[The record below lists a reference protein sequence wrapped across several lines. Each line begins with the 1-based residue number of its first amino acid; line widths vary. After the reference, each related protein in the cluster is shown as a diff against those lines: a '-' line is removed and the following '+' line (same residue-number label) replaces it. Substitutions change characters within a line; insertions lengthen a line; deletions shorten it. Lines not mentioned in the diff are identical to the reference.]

1 MNRLSS
7 KIEAGLNNEERFM
20 QSIEQFLKIVR
31 PYRWSIENMQAMI
44 KSTSNNKEDILKI
57 LSKQHSRQDNNAVHH
72 DASEV
77 YFVGSFT
84 VGFKY
89 LVDSDYNIIQSAR
102 DFEGCCL
109 IYRNNFILEIFR
121 NYRDKYVIS
130 RIFNTS
136 GKELLDIVKLS
147 NHAVSDY
154 TVDIKQIRDSQNRVY
169 LVISLGDID
178 NRTIVYRYNE
188 DKQSL
193 DEIYQLRCNNISVAN
208 VTKVIDNKKNEKKE
222 VILGTYHTNAIHV
235 HQIVDNVDIIRSLMG
250 KLNYMDTD
258 WIDIGDMTFGC
269 DEASNELEK
278 VLIDNF
284 EVTITKLFDL
294 DTFVEYTYLNIDKSF
309 MECIQVIKYDETGNI
324 QKVIDR
330 TIGNRQEFR
339 ELSLRGYGCD
349 DSRTLYKV
357 NQYDVKYGSNK
368 DNSIDVYPV
377 NIFADDGKQWNLL
390 ESLEIEMP
398 EVFE

>member
-1 MNRLSS
+1 MSS
-7 KIEAGLNNEERFM
+7 KVEVGLDNEEIVM

-31 PYRWSIENMQAMI
+31 PYRWSIEDVQAMM
-44 KSTSNNKEDILKI
+44 KSTLDKKEDILKI
-57 LSKQHSRQDNNAVHH
+57 LSEQHSRQDNNGMHH

-77 YFVGSFT
+77 YFVGSFK
-84 VGFKY
+84 VGFRY
-89 LVDSDYNIIQSAR
+89 LVDSNYNTIQSAR
-102 DFEGCCL
+102 DFEDCCL

-121 NYRDKYVIS
+121 NYQDKYVIS

-147 NHAVSDY
+147 NHAISDY
-154 TVDIKQIRDSQNRVY
+154 TVDIKQIRDNQNRIY
-169 LVISLGDID
+169 LIVSLGGID
-178 NRTIVYRYNE
+178 NKAIVYWYNE

-193 DEIYQLRCNNISVAN
+193 DEINQLKSNNISIAN
-208 VTKVIDNKKNEKKE
+208 VTKTIDNKEKENKE
-222 VILGTYHTNAIHV
+222 VILCTYHTNAVHV
-235 HQIVDNVDIIRSLMG
+235 HQIVDNADIIRSLME
-250 KLNYMDTD
+250 KLDYVGTD
-258 WIDIGDMTFGC
+258 WMDIEEMTFGN
-269 DEASNELEK
+269 DEDNNELEK
-278 VLIDNF
+278 VIIDNL

-309 MECIQVIKYDETGNI
+309 MECIQVIEYDKAGNI

-330 TIGNRQEFR
+330 TIENRQEFR
-339 ELSLRGYGCD
+339 ELSLRGYDCD

-357 NQYDVKYGSNK
+357 NQYNVKYGSNK
-368 DNSIDVYPV
+368 GNNANVYPV

-398 EVFE
+398 EAFE

>member
-1 MNRLSS
+1 
-7 KIEAGLNNEERFM
+7 M
-20 QSIEQFLKIVR
+20 QSIEQFLKMVR
-31 PYRWSIENMQAMI
+31 PYRWSIEDIQAMI

-57 LSKQHSRQDNNAVHH
+57 LSKQHSRKDNNAVHR

-77 YFVGSFT
+77 YFVGSFK

-102 DFEGCCL
+102 DYESSCL

-130 RIFNTS
+130 RILNTS

-154 TVDIKQIRDSQNRVY
+154 TVDIKQIRDSRNRVY
-169 LVISLGDID
+169 LTVILGDID
-178 NRTIVYRYNE
+178 NKTIVYRYNE

-208 VTKVIDNKKNEKKE
+208 VIKIIDNKEKENKE
-222 VILGTYHTNAIHV
+222 VILGTYQTNAVHV
-235 HQIVDNVDIIRSLMG
+235 HQIVDNADIVRSLMG
-250 KLNYMDTD
+250 KLNYMDTGWMDID
-258 WIDIGDMTFGC
+258 WMDIGDMTFGS
-269 DEASNELEK
+269 DEGSNELEK
-278 VLIDNF
+278 VLINNL

-309 MECIQVIKYDETGNI
+309 MECIQVIEYDETGNI

-330 TIGNRQEFR
+330 TMDNRQEFR

-357 NQYDVKYGSNK
+357 NQYDVKYVSNK
-368 DNSIDVYPV
+368 NNNVGIYPV

-398 EVFE
+398 EAFE

>member
-7 KIEAGLNNEERFM
+7 KIETGLSNEEIVM

-31 PYRWSIENMQAMI
+31 PYRWSIKDMQAMI
-44 KSTSNNKEDILKI
+44 KSTSNKKEDILKI
-57 LSKQHSRQDNNAVHH
+57 LSEQHSRQDNNAVHH

-77 YFVGSFT
+77 YFVGSSK

-102 DFEGCCL
+102 DFESCCL
-109 IYRNNFILEIFR
+109 IYRNGFILEVFR
-121 NYRDKYVIS
+121 NYRDKYLIS

-147 NHAVSDY
+147 NHAISDY

-169 LVISLGDID
+169 FVVSLQDID
-178 NRTIVYRYNE
+178 NKTIVYRYNG

-193 DEIYQLRCNNISVAN
+193 DEIYQLRCNNISVVA
-208 VTKVIDNKKNEKKE
+208 VTKTAGNKEKENKE
-222 VILGTYHTNAIHV
+222 VILGTYHTNAVHV
-235 HQIVDNVDIIRSLMG
+235 HQIVDNVDIIRSLMRE
-250 KLNYMDTD
+250 LNYMDTD
-258 WIDIGDMTFGC
+258 WMDIDCMTWNNNV
-269 DEASNELEK
+269 DSNELEK
-278 VLIDNF
+278 VFIDNLR
-284 EVTITKLFDL
+284 VTISKLFDI

-309 MECIQVIKYDETGNI
+309 MECIQVIEYDEIGNI

-330 TIGNRQEFR
+330 TIENRQEFR
-339 ELSLRGYGCD
+339 GLSLRGYGCD

-357 NQYDVKYGSNK
+357 NQCDVKYGSNK
-368 DNSIDVYPV
+368 DSSVGVYPV
-377 NIFADDGKQWNLL
+377 NIFADDGKQLNLL

-398 EVFE
+398 EAFE